1 MSKNTVK
8 STKLFVLAWLSTT
21 LAACSMSPAEMGE
34 ETKKLFNPAPNKAAD
49 VHGVFNQQQPQ
60 QGNGELIIP
69 ESVTADLMASS
80 TTSLDAS
87 SLEERF
93 NISAN
98 GVPLKPFLQGMIDES
113 PYSVAFHPSARA
125 SVSLDLKDVTIAEVV
140 ETLNS
145 LYPVDIRFNG
155 KVIQVFPAI
164 VKTETLDINYLMLKR
179 FGMTSTNISSGGL
192 VQNNGGSSGGSS
204 GSSNNSSSG
213 SSNSGTSSS
222 SVGNQNNQNNQGN
235 QGGGFGG
242 GGSGNGS
249 NVQTVSESDYW
260 QELEDTLKMIMKADP
275 SDSSSVVVSPQ
286 SGLVTVR
293 GLPSDIQAVKDFIK
307 RSEENL
313 LRQVVLEAKIVEVT
327 LDDDYQQGINWQ
339 NVISH
344 NGDTNFNF
352 STNQVSSFGNEL
364 TSTLGSVATLTF
376 SNLDFTGVVN
386 LLQTQGNVQVLS
398 APRVTATNN
407 QKAVLKAGQDEY
419 YVTDVSNTT
428 VTGTATTSTPEIELE
443 PFFSG
448 IALDVTPQI
457 NEEGEVVLHVHPSV
471 TETSE
476 QQKVITLNEEQYVL
490 PLAQSNIRESDTIIR
505 AKSGEIVVIGG
516 LMQSQ
521 TKEFESRV
529 PYVGAI
535 PVVGNLFKSKQEIEV
550 KKELVILLKPT
561 VVGAGTWQEQMKRS
575 AELLKRWYGE

>member
-1 MSKNTVK
+1 
-8 STKLFVLAWLSTT
+8 
-21 LAACSMSPAEMGE
+21 MSPQQVEE
-34 ETKKLFNPAPNKAAD
+34 ETKKLFNPKPNKADA
-49 VHGVFNQQQPQ
+49 VHSVFDQQQPQ
-60 QGNGELIIP
+60 QGTGELIIP
-69 ESVTADLMASS
+69 ESVTADLMSSAS
-80 TTSLDAS
+80 TSLDAS
-87 SLEERF
+87 TLEERF
-93 NISAN
+93 NITAN
-98 GVPLKPFLQGMIDES
+98 GVPLKPFLQGMIEES

-125 SVSLDLKDVTIAEVV
+125 NVSLDLKDVTISEVV
-140 ETLNS
+140 DTLNS

-155 KVIQVFPAI
+155 KVIHVFPAI
-164 VKTETLDINYLMLKR
+164 VKTETIDINYLMLKR

-192 VQNNGGSSGGSS
+192 VQNNGGGSGGSS
-204 GSSNNSSSG
+204 GSNNNQSSG
-213 SSNSGTSSS
+213 STGGSTQSSG
-222 SVGNQNNQNNQGN
+222 GNQNNNNNNNQGN
-235 QGGGFGG
+235 NFGG
-242 GGSGNGS
+242 GSSGNGS
-249 NVQTVSESDYW
+249 NVQTISESDYW
-260 QELEDTLKMIMKADP
+260 KELEDTLKMIMKADP
-275 SDSSSVVVSPQ
+275 TDTSSVVVSPQ

-327 LDDDYQQGINWQ
+327 LDDDYQQGINWR

-352 STNQVSSFGNEL
+352 STNQVASFSNDLSSR
-364 TSTLGSVATLTF
+364 LGSVATLTF

-428 VTGTATTSTPEIELE
+428 VTGNATTTTPEIELE

-457 NEEGEVVLHVHPSV
+457 NEEGEIVLHVHPSV

-476 QQKVITLNEEQYVL
+476 QQKVITLNQEQYVL
-490 PLAQSNIRESDTIIR
+490 PLARSN
-505 AKSGEIVVIGG
+505 
-516 LMQSQ
+516 
-521 TKEFESRV
+521 
-529 PYVGAI
+529 
-535 PVVGNLFKSKQEIEV
+535 
-550 KKELVILLKPT
+550 LLP
-561 VVGAGTWQEQMKRS
+561 
-575 AELLKRWYGE
+575 

>member
-1 MSKNTVK
+1 MSKNIVK
-8 STKLFVLAWLSTT
+8 STKLFALASLSILMASCSTT
-21 LAACSMSPAEMGE
+21 TSEIGE
-34 ETKKLFNPAPNKAAD
+34 EAEKLFNPKPKKSEDIHA
-49 VHGVFNQQQPQ
+49 VFNQQQP
-60 QGNGELIIP
+60 NSKNKELIIP
-69 ESVTADLMASS
+69 ASVSADLMSLGS
-80 TTSLDAS
+80 TSLDAAT
-87 SLEERF
+87 LEERF
-93 NISAN
+93 NITAN
-98 GVPLKPFLQGMIDES
+98 GVPLKPFLQGMIEDS

-125 SVSLDLKDVTIAEVV
+125 NVSLDLKDVTISEVIK
-140 ETLNS
+140 TLNS
-145 LYPVDIRFNG
+145 LYPVDIRFSG
-155 KVIQVFPAI
+155 RVIQVFPAV
-164 VKTETLDINYLMLKR
+164 VKTETIDINYLMLKR
-179 FGMTSTNISSGGL
+179 YGMTSTNVSSGGI
-192 VQNNGGSSGGSS
+192 VQNNGGGGSSGGSS
-204 GSSNNSSSG
+204 NSSSSGSSSSG
-213 SSNSGTSSS
+213 SSNSNNTGNTGSNNS
-222 SVGNQNNQNNQGN
+222 GNQS
-235 QGGGFGG
+235 GGFGG
-242 GGSGNGS
+242 GSSGNGS
-249 NVQTVSESDYW
+249 NVQTTSESDYW
-260 QELEDTLKMIMKADP
+260 QELEDTLKMIMKSDP
-275 SDSSSVVVSPQ
+275 NDGSSVVVSPQ

-313 LRQVVLEAKIVEVT
+313 LRQVILEAKIVEVT

-344 NGDTNFNF
+344 DGDTNFNF

-364 TSTLGSVATLTF
+364 TSRLGSVATLTF

-428 VTGTATTSTPEIELE
+428 VTGTATTSTPEIDLE

-457 NEEGEVVLHVHPSV
+457 SEDGEVVLHVHPSV

-476 QQKVITLNEEQYVL
+476 QQKVITLDEEQYVL
-490 PLAQSNIRESDTIIR
+490 PLAQSNIRESDTIIK

-516 LMQSQ
+516 LMQSE
-521 TKEFESRV
+521 TKEYESRV
-529 PYVGAI
+529 PFVGAI
-535 PVVGNLFKSKQEIEV
+535 PVLGNLFKSKQEVET

-561 VVGAGTWQEQMKRS
+561 VVGSGTWQEQMKRS
-575 AELLKRWYGE
+575 ADLLKRWYGE

>member
-1 MSKNTVK
+1 MSKNIVN
-8 STKLFVLAWLSTT
+8 STKLFT
-21 LAACSMSPAEMGE
+21 LASLSILVVGCGTTPAEIGK
-34 ETKKLFNPAPNKAAD
+34 ETKKLFNPSPKKAEDIHA
-49 VHGVFNQQQPQ
+49 VFNQQQPNSQ
-60 QGNGELIIP
+60 NKELIIP
-69 ESVTADLMASS
+69 ASVSADLMALGS
-80 TTSLDAS
+80 TSLDAAT
-87 SLEERF
+87 LEERF
-93 NISAN
+93 NITAN
-98 GVPLKPFLQGMIDES
+98 GVPLKPFLQGMIEDS

-125 SVSLDLKDVTIAEVV
+125 NVSLDLKDVTISEVIK
-140 ETLNS
+140 TLNS

-155 KVIQVFPAI
+155 RVIQVFPAV
-164 VKTETLDINYLMLKR
+164 VKTETIDINYLMLKR
-179 FGMTSTNISSGGL
+179 YGMTSTNVSSGGI
-192 VQNNGGSSGGSS
+192 VQNNGGGGGSSGGSS
-204 GSSNNSSSG
+204 NSGSSSSSSSG
-213 SSNSGTSSS
+213 NSGGGNAGNSNSGNQQSSGFS
-222 SVGNQNNQNNQGN
+222 
-235 QGGGFGG
+235 GGS
-242 GGSGNGS
+242 SGNGS
-249 NVQTVSESDYW
+249 NVQTTSESDYW
-260 QELEDTLKMIMKADP
+260 QELEDTLKMIMKSDPADG
-275 SDSSSVVVSPQ
+275 SSVVVSPQ

-313 LRQVVLEAKIVEVT
+313 LRQVILEAKIVEVT

-344 NGDTNFNF
+344 DGDTNFNF
-352 STNQVSSFGNEL
+352 STNSVSSFGNEL
-364 TSTLGSVATLTF
+364 TSRLGSVATLTF

-428 VTGTATTSTPEIELE
+428 VTGTATTSTPEIDLE

-457 NEEGEVVLHVHPSV
+457 SEDGEVVLHVHPSV

-476 QQKVITLNEEQYVL
+476 QQKVITLDEEQYVL
-490 PLAQSNIRESDTIIR
+490 PLAQSNIRESDTIIK

-516 LMQSQ
+516 LMQSE
-521 TKEFESRV
+521 TKEYESRV
-529 PYVGAI
+529 PFVGAI
-535 PVVGNLFKSKQEIEV
+535 PVLGNLFKSKQEVET

-561 VVGAGTWQEQMKRS
+561 VVGSGTWQEQMKRS
-575 AELLKRWYGE
+575 ADLLKRWYGE

>member
-1 MSKNTVK
+1 MTPSD
-8 STKLFVLAWLSTT
+8 LD
-21 LAACSMSPAEMGE
+21 PAELFDNKPEKLE
-34 ETKKLFNPAPNKAAD
+34 E
-49 VHGVFNQQQPQ
+49 VHEIFAQQQQ
-60 QGNGELIIP
+60 LSNSELVIP
-69 ESVTADLMASS
+69 DSVTADLMS
-80 TTSLDAS
+80 TGSTSLDTS
-87 SLEERF
+87 TFEERF
-93 NISAN
+93 NIAAN
-98 GVPLKPFLQGMIDES
+98 GVPLKPFLQGMIDDS

-125 SVSLDLKDVTIAEVV
+125 SVSLDLKDVTISEVV

-145 LYPVDIRFNG
+145 LYPVDIRFSG

-179 FGMTSTNISSGGL
+179 FGMTSTNISSGGI
-192 VQNNGGSSGGSS
+192 VQNGNSGGSS
-204 GSSNNSSSG
+204 GNNSSSNNSSS
-213 SSNSGTSSS
+213 SNSS
-222 SVGNQNNQNNQGN
+222 GNSTGNNNQNNN
-235 QGGGFGG
+235 QNNSNGGGS
-242 GGSGNGS
+242 SGNGS
-249 NVQTVSESDYW
+249 NVHTSSESDYW
-260 QELEDTLKMIMKADP
+260 QELEDTLKMIMKAAPTDNT
-275 SDSSSVVVSPQ
+275 SVVVSPQ

-344 NGDTNFNF
+344 DGDTNFNF
-352 STNQVSSFGNEL
+352 STNSVSSFGNEL
-364 TSTLGSVATLTF
+364 TSTLGSAATLTF
-376 SNLDFTGVVN
+376 SNLDFSGVVN

-457 NEEGEVVLHVHPSV
+457 SEEGDVVLHVHPSV
-471 TETSE
+471 TETEE
-476 QQKVITLNEEQYVL
+476 QQKVITLDEEQYVL

-516 LMQSQ
+516 LMQSE
-521 TKEFESRV
+521 TREFESRV
-529 PYVGAI
+529 PYIGAI
-535 PVVGNLFKSKQEIEV
+535 PVLGNLFKSKQDVET
-550 KKELVILLKPT
+550 KKELVILIKPT
-561 VVGAGTWQEQMKRS
+561 VVGTGTWQEQMKRS
-575 AELLKRWYGE
+575 ADILKRWYGE